1 MEAKLDVLLGR
12 VIKIKTMMNEQVEGT
27 IYTLD
32 KVTNCLVLDILFIII
47 IINIEYFTLYILNQY
62 KYTAQ
67 VKIVN
72 IIHFAYSRYR
82 T

>member
-47 IINIEYFTLYILNQY
+47 NIEYFTLYILNQY